1 VNNDLDGAVNRMRS
15 IVLAERARV
24 KAMRSEADGIVETF
38 RVE

>member
-1 VNNDLDGAVNRMRS
+1 
-15 IVLAERARV
+15 VLAERARV